1 MDKFKSLEKIFYH
14 HEINCD
20 PDSVSML
27 NFILEV
33 EEKLE
38 VNLLDYEVS
47 RLRELK
53 YIREIIDGKKRRVK
67 VS

>member
-1 MDKFKSLEKIFYH
+1 MDKFKLVEKIFYH

-20 PDSVSML
+20 PDSISML

-33 EEKLE
+33 EEKLG
-38 VNLLDYEVS
+38 VNLLQYEVS

-53 YIREIIDGKKRRVK
+53 YIKEIIDGKKGPVK